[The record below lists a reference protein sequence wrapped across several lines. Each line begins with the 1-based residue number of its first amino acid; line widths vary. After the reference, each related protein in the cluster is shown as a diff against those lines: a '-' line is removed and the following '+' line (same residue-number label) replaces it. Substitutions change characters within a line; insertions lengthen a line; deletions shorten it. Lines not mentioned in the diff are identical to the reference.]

1 MSEKVAVYARVS
13 TDRQEK
19 EETIETQLMVVRDYC
34 KANGYDATEYLD
46 DGYSGITLD
55 LEERP
60 AGARLLEVAQN
71 GRTFDKVIVYA
82 RDRLGRGLPAKLAQR
97 KFDKLGITVISVT
110 EPHTQEFIGRAT
122 SDFTSEIYA
131 ETVRKNTIN
140 GRLRSA
146 RAGRWPASAVPYG
159 YKRVNGFLEEDPVTA
174 AVVRRMYDLGDNG
187 SGIAAIATAL
197 NEDGIPTASTQGVHG
212 WQGTVIWKM
221 ITSERYIGKA
231 EYAGVEIDIPAL
243 VTEEQFVRVGKAMQK
258 RAYDAPRRTTRTYLL
273 QKLLRCRT
281 CGGRLHCRVWS
292 RGVRRYMC
300 YNRTRFTKTGTHD
313 GVVWHVLADDAEARV
328 IKLVEDFMAD
338 PENAANDMEIYAD
351 ALDNLTQKATAEL
364 PELER
369 RLTDLITQEDVIV
382 DLAASRQ
389 ITEAQLARKMAK
401 VEADRAKIK
410 AAIDGLKSATDFDT
424 SQVKSSWARNIA
436 KRLRRGQVKVAPE
449 GKIIANAD
457 TRLVKQII
465 RSLIDLIWLE
475 PDGTLTVEG
484 PVTASALPPS

>member
-1 MSEKVAVYARVS
+1 MEKVAVYARVS

-97 KFDKLGITVISVT
+97 KFERLGVEVISVT

-187 SGIAAIATAL
+187 AGIAAIATAL
-197 NEDGIPTASTQGVHG
+197 NEDGIPTASTQAVHG
-212 WQGTVIWKM
+212 WQGTVIWTM
-221 ITSERYIGKA
+221 ITNERYIGKA
-231 EYAGVEIDIPAL
+231 KYAGVEIDIPAL

-258 RAYDAPRRTTRTYLL
+258 RAYDAPRRTKRTYLL
-273 QKLLRCRT
+273 QKLLKCRT
-281 CGGRLHCRVWS
+281 CGGNLMSRVWS
-292 RGVRRYMC
+292 RGVKQYMC
-300 YNRTRFTKTGTHD
+300 YTRVRYGPKAGHE
-313 GVVWHVLADDAEARV
+313 GVTWHILADDAETRI
-328 IKLVEDFMAD
+328 IKLVEDFMSD
-338 PENAANDMEIYAD
+338 PGHAAADMEVYAD
-351 ALDNLTQKATAEL
+351 HIDNLNEKAATEL

-369 RLTDLITQEDVIV
+369 RLADLTAQEDTIV
-382 DLAASRQ
+382 DLAASKQ
-389 ITEAQLARKMAK
+389 ITEAQLGRKMAK
-401 VEADRAKIK
+401 VEAARKLLGEK
-410 AAIDGLKSATDFDT
+410 IDGLKSETDFDAA
-424 SQVKSSWARNIA
+424 QVRSSWARMIA
-436 KRLRRGQVKVAPE
+436 QRLRKGQVKVAPE
-449 GKIIANAD
+449 GKIIAGMDPA
-457 TRLVKQII
+457 TVKAFI
-465 RSLIDLIWLE
+465 RSFIDLIWLE
-475 PDGTLTVEG
+475 PDGKLTVEG
-484 PVTASALPPS
+484 PVNVSGSPSS